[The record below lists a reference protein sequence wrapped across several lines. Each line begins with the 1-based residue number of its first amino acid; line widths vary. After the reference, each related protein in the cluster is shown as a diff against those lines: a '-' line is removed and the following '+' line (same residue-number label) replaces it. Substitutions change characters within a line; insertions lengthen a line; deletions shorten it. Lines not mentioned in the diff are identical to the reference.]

1 MTGKSTQFKKS
12 QELPAEGAVQP
23 IRSDLSEDEEYP
35 GFRRFL
41 RQRPYIIRHGTYF
54 QPSEEPTWD
63 FEKPLFPII
72 MPNGKTGPYYLID
85 PPTPPMSPHL
95 PIMLPYDHWR
105 ARRVTVFGG
114 SLEISAETERWVTY
128 YEFGRDSWDTSP
140 IDYTGWED
148 RLVD

>member
-1 MTGKSTQFKKS
+1 MKMIEAPHPMPYLQDTKS
-12 QELPAEGAVQP
+12 AVPEASNRVSASNGVWIAMAQQWYRHLDTINDRKP

-105 ARRVTVFGG
+105 ARRVTV
-114 SLEISAETERWVTY
+114 S
-128 YEFGRDSWDTSP
+128 
-140 IDYTGWED
+140 
-148 RLVD
+148 